1 MKSCDDIGKFII
13 ITMVKRFKKQ
23 YNKIQPLDLHG
34 VKHADAIKI
43 VEDYVLQYQQECP
56 LKIITG
62 NSDKM
67 KKIVINVVKSYGFNY
82 LDGDFYNR
90 GYISVLN

>member
-1 MKSCDDIGKFII
+1 
-13 ITMVKRFKKQ
+13 MVKRFQKN

-34 VKHADAIKI
+34 VKHADVTKM
-43 VEDYVLQYQQECP
+43 VEDYLFQNQEECP

-62 NSDKM
+62 NSDRM
-67 KKIVINVVKSYGFNY
+67 KQIVINVVRAHGFNY
-82 LDGDFYNR
+82 LEGDFYNR

>member
-1 MKSCDDIGKFII
+1 
-13 ITMVKRFKKQ
+13 MVKRFTKN

-34 VKHADAIKI
+34 IKHADVAKI
-43 VEDYVLQYQQECP
+43 VEDYLLKNQDECP

-62 NSDKM
+62 NSEKM
-67 KKIVINVVKSYGFNY
+67 KQIVIDVIRSYEFNY

>member
-1 MKSCDDIGKFII
+1 
-13 ITMVKRFKKQ
+13 MVKRFKKK

-34 VKHADAIKI
+34 FKHADVPQL
-43 VEDYVLQYQQECP
+43 VEDYLFKYQEECP

-62 NSDKM
+62 NSNRM
-67 KKIVINVVKSYGFNY
+67 KQIVINIIKSHGFNY